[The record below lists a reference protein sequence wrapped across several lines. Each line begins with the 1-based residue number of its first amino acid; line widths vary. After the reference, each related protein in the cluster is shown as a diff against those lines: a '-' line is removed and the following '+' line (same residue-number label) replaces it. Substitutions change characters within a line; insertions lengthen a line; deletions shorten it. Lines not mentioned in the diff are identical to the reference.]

1 MKPRFPLKLDIRGLW
16 YPSRMR
22 IAVTG
27 TPGVG
32 KTSACSLVKSMLVL
46 HVNDLVEKFDVATSY
61 DRKRM
66 TREVD
71 VNKLSKAVSKLEGDM
86 VLEGHFSHML
96 KPDVVV
102 VLRCSPAVLEK
113 RLRKKGWGEKKIREN
128 VEAEAVDVVLVEA
141 LENAREVCEIDTT
154 HMKPRQVA
162 KAIENIISGERQ
174 KYRVGNVDWS
184 EEVLS
189 WF

>member
-1 MKPRFPLKLDIRGLW
+1 
-16 YPSRMR
+16 MR

-32 KTSACSLVKSMLVL
+32 KTSACALVKSMPVV
-46 HVNDLVEKFDVATSY
+46 HVNDLVEKLGMVSGY
-61 DRKRM
+61 DRSRRTK
-66 TREVD
+66 EVD
-71 VNKLSKAVSKLEGDM
+71 VPKLARAVAKMEGDM

-96 KPDVVV
+96 RPDVAI
-102 VLRCSPAVLEK
+102 VLRCSPKVLEK
-113 RLRKKGWGEKKIREN
+113 RLRKKGWPEKKVREN
-128 VEAEAVDVVLVEA
+128 VEAEAVDVVLIEA
-141 LENAREVCEIDTT
+141 LENAPEVCEVDTT
-154 HMKPRQVA
+154 GKKPAEVA
-162 KAIENIISGERQ
+162 RAIENIISGERQ

>member
-1 MKPRFPLKLDIRGLW
+1 
-16 YPSRMR
+16 MR

-32 KTSACSLVKSMLVL
+32 KTSACVLVKRMPVV
-46 HVNDLVEKFDVATSY
+46 HVNDLVDRFDAAAGY
-61 DRKRM
+61 DRKRK
-66 TREVD
+66 TKEVD
-71 VNKLSKAVSKLEGDM
+71 VRKLAKAVAKLEGDM
-86 VLEGHFSHML
+86 ILEGHFSHML
-96 KPDVVV
+96 GPDVAI
-102 VLRCSPAVLEK
+102 VLRCSPRILEK
-113 RLRKKGWGEKKIREN
+113 RLRKKGWDEKKVREN

-141 LENAREVCEIDTT
+141 VENVPEVCEIDTT
-154 HMKPRQVA
+154 DMKPAQVA
-162 KAIENIISGERQ
+162 KAIDSVIAGERQ